1 MSLGYKV
8 LERCLKAVNIKK
20 IYSMPE
26 DKLFDYLKS
35 NHRAYDVPQF
45 LYKHLKVEKTEFNGR
60 LLFKFQPNES
70 ESSNTI
76 LFIHGGGGM
85 MCPTLIH
92 YRFAE
97 RLVKNTGATLYFPFY
112 PLGPESSIN
121 ESILWLDSVYESILK
136 NVGEV
141 TEISEEDGV
150 RNFHLKIWIFTHGI
164 ATLLATETCDISEE
178 QVSQMLTEEFRA
190 LMLLEKGDNKNEK

>member
-1 MSLGYKV
+1 M
-8 LERCLKAVNIKK
+8 
-20 IYSMPE
+20 
-26 DKLFDYLKS
+26 
-35 NHRAYDVPQF
+35 
-45 LYKHLKVEKTEFNGR
+45 
-60 LLFKFQPNES
+60 LLFKGDDYLPPKLIFKKEDVLNVAYEIVRKEGFANLNARRIAS
-70 ESSNTI
+70 EMNSSVHPIFRHFSDMEDLKKAVYEKIFEKYHEYMFSGENKPRPYKEM
-76 LFIHGGGGM
+76 GM
-85 MCPTLIH
+85 SYI
-92 YRFAE
+92 RFA
-97 RLVKNTGATLYFPFY
+97 KDY
-112 PLGPESSIN
+112 PEFFKIIFMNHGKIVPENLFTSDKK
-121 ESILWLDSVYESILK
+121 LYESILK